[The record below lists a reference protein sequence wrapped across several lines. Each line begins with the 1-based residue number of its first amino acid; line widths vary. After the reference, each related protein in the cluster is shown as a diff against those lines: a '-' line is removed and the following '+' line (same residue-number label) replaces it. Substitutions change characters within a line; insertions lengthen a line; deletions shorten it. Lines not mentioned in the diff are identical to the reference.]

1 MVTVYRF
8 NFGVDAAPAPLGR
21 RDADNTAIPRTE
33 RMRSFMARGYRNSQ
47 GAADSKSNYRSA
59 VKIQRVIA
67 ICALF
72 TVALFPISA
81 HADSAI
87 VKSITTAPGISIDT
101 SLYLPA
107 KTPAP
112 AILIAHGFGGSKDS
126 VASDAQFF
134 TSKGYVVLT
143 WTARGFGK
151 STGQI
156 AMNAIDAE
164 VNDSRAL
171 ISYLGKSRYVTQDK
185 SGDPRVGIMGSS
197 YGGANALMSAS
208 QDPRIDAV
216 VADITWSDL
225 QSDLF
230 PQSIA
235 GSAVAGPFKK
245 VWAGTFFSAV
255 SLQSAY
261 LGECGS
267 FTQAWC
273 DAYRNAAL
281 NGQPSAEEEK
291 LLGSVSPKNFA
302 QGITAPT
309 LLSQGQA
316 DSLFPLSESYKT
328 AAVIKKAHPQ
338 LPLAMIWHA
347 AGHDGGFDQ
356 SQYLRT
362 QYLNWFE
369 KYLSGQKIKFPA
381 FQFTQSNGTISL
393 QDSTVIPKVFSGKQ
407 LPIEADQHEI
417 QIVTP
422 TVAASYPI
430 GGIPSAISA
439 LPGVGSAGALASKV
453 VSTFSGFSPAFL
465 PGQSGFLESAPLTEP
480 VTIVGPSSIKVRITS
495 TTGEATLFF
504 SLVTKSPSGTITQPN
519 GIVAPVHLL
528 NIPQSGSD
536 VVVDLPSTI
545 LDAAVGDVIAVGI
558 SSTDQGYELP
568 KLSRFYSIS
577 ALSPLK
583 YATVVASASTSA
595 TANIAWPL
603 AAVITLIGAAIYVRL
618 RRPKIAPSHDESTAL
633 VEVENLGKVYKD
645 GYRAVKDLSFTVERG
660 QVVGL
665 LGPNGA
671 GKTTTLRMV
680 MGLIFPTE
688 GSIFMDGKPVY
699 PGSPA
704 LANLGSFVEG
714 PGFLPHLSGRENL
727 SLYWRSIGRDGEQ
740 YLDEVVAITKL
751 GTALDKKVR
760 SYSQGMRQR
769 LAIAQAMLGMPDLLV
784 LDEPTNGLDPQQ
796 IAEMRQV
803 LKDYAATGRTVIIS
817 SHLLAEV
824 QQTCSHV
831 VLMHRGQLIAFGP
844 MKKILTRNRKSR
856 TLEEIFLELIGDDL
870 VIGKEKK

>member
-1 MVTVYRF
+1 MYRF
-8 NFGVDAAPAPLGR
+8 LIA
-21 RDADNTAIPRTE
+21 
-33 RMRSFMARGYRNSQ
+33 
-47 GAADSKSNYRSA
+47 GALCTLSLLP
-59 VKIQRVIA
+59 V
-67 ICALF
+67 
-72 TVALFPISA
+72 SA
-81 HADSAI
+81 HADSVI
-87 VKSITTAPGISIDT
+87 VRSITTAPGVAIDT

-107 KTPAP
+107 KVPAP
-112 AILIAHGFGGSKDS
+112 AIMIAHGFGGSKGS
-126 VASDAQFF
+126 VASDARFYV
-134 TSKGYVVLT
+134 SKGYVVLT

-156 AMNAIDAE
+156 AMNAVGAE
-164 VNDSRAL
+164 VLDSKAL
-171 ISYLGKSRYVTQDK
+171 VSYLATSKYVMQDK
-185 SGDPRVGIMGSS
+185 TGDPRVGIMGSS
-197 YGGANALMSAS
+197 YGGANALMTAS
-208 QDPRIDAV
+208 QDKRIDAV
-216 VADITWSDL
+216 VADITWNDL
-225 QSDLF
+225 QNDLF

-235 GSAVAGPFKK
+235 GSTESGPFKK
-245 VWAGTFFSAV
+245 VWAGTFFSGV

-267 FTQAWC
+267 FTQSWC
-273 DAYRNAAL
+273 DAYRNAVI
-281 NGQPSAEEEK
+281 NGQPSATERA
-291 LLGSVSPKNFA
+291 LLASVSPANFVSS
-302 QGITAPT
+302 ITAPT

-316 DSLFPLSESYKT
+316 DSLFPLTESYKT
-328 AAVIKKAHPQ
+328 AEAITAAHPQ

-356 SQYLRT
+356 KVYLCEQYLK
-362 QYLNWFE
+362 WFK
-369 KYLSGQKIKFPA
+369 KYLSDAKISIPA
-381 FQFTQSNGTISL
+381 FQFTKTNGSISL
-393 QDSTVIPKVFSGKQ
+393 QDSTVIPKVFASNQ
-407 LPIEADQHEI
+407 LPINAQVG
-417 QIVTP
+417 QLQLVTP
-422 TVAASYPI
+422 TVAASYPL
-430 GGIPSAISA
+430 GGIPTAISS
-439 LPGVGSAGALASKV
+439 LPGIGSAGALATKV
-453 VSTFSGFSPAFL
+453 LSGLSGFSPALL
-465 PGQSGFLESAPLTEP
+465 PGQSGLLESAPLTAP
-480 VTIVGPSSIKVRITS
+480 LSLVGPSSIKVHITS
-495 TTGEATLFF
+495 TTGDATLFF
-504 SLVTKSPSGTITQPN
+504 SLVTKSPSGAITQPN
-519 GIVAPVHLL
+519 GIISPVRLT
-528 NIPQSGSD
+528 NIAKTGAD
-536 VVVDLPSTI
+536 VTVDLPSVI
-545 LDAAVGDVIAVGI
+545 LDAAIGDVIAVGI
-558 SSTDQGYELP
+558 SSTDQGFDLP

-577 ALSPLK
+577 ALSPLT
-583 YATVVASASTSA
+583 YRTVVASASTSKG
-595 TANIAWPL
+595 ANFGWPIAAL
-603 AAVITLIGAAIYVRL
+603 VIFIGAFFYVRL

-633 VEVENLGKVYKD
+633 VEIENLGKVYKD
-645 GYRAVKDLSFTVERG
+645 GFRAVTDLSFTVERG

-688 GSIFMDGKPVY
+688 GSIYMDGKPVY

-740 YLDEVVAITKL
+740 YLDEVIAITKL

-803 LKDYAATGRTVIIS
+803 LKDYASTGRTVIIS

-844 MKKILTRNRKSR
+844 MKKILSRNRKSN

-870 VIGKEKK
+870 VIGQEKK

>member
-1 MVTVYRF
+1 
-8 NFGVDAAPAPLGR
+8 
-21 RDADNTAIPRTE
+21 
-33 RMRSFMARGYRNSQ
+33 
-47 GAADSKSNYRSA
+47 
-59 VKIQRVIA
+59 VKIQRFLIT
-67 ICALF
+67 CALF
-72 TVALFPISA
+72 TLSFIPLTA
-81 HADSAI
+81 HADSI
-87 VKSITTAPGISIDT
+87 ITRSITTAPGVSIDT

-112 AILIAHGFGGSKDS
+112 AIMIAHGFGGSKDS

-164 VNDSRAL
+164 VLDSKAL
-171 ISYLGKSRYVTQDK
+171 ITYLAGSSYVTQDK
-185 SGDPRVGIMGSS
+185 TGDPRVGIMGSS
-197 YGGANALMSAS
+197 YGGANALMTAS

-216 VADITWSDL
+216 VADITWSNL
-225 QSDLF
+225 EKDLF
-230 PQSIA
+230 PQSVQE
-235 GSAVAGPFKK
+235 STQTGPFKK
-245 VWAGTFFSAV
+245 VWAGTFFSGV
-255 SLQSAY
+255 SLQNAY

-273 DAYRNAAL
+273 DAYKNAVINGAPSTTERAL
-281 NGQPSAEEEK
+281 LA
-291 LLGSVSPKNFA
+291 SVSPINFA
-302 QGITAPT
+302 ASITAPT
-309 LLSQGQA
+309 MLSQGQA
-316 DSLFPLSESYKT
+316 DSLFPLTESFNT
-328 AAVIKKAHPQ
+328 AEVIKRAHPK
-338 LPLAMIWHA
+338 LALAMIWHA
-347 AGHDGGFDQ
+347 AGHDGGFNQ
-356 SQYLRT
+356 SDYLRT
-362 QYLNWFE
+362 QYLHWFK
-369 KYLSGQKIKFPA
+369 KYLSHSNITIPT
-381 FQFTQSNGTISL
+381 FQFTKTNGSISL
-393 QDSTVIPKVFSGKQ
+393 QDSTVIPKVFTSVQ
-407 LPIEADQHEI
+407 LPIDA
-417 QIVTP
+417 QINQLQLFTP
-422 TVAASYPI
+422 TAAASYPI
-430 GGIPSAISA
+430 GGIPAAISS
-439 LPGVGSAGALASKV
+439 LPGIGSAGALASKL
-453 VSTFSGFSPAFL
+453 VSTISGFSPAFL
-465 PGQSGFLESAPLTEP
+465 PGQSGLLESAPLTAP
-480 VTIVGPSSIKVRITS
+480 VSVVGPSSIKVRITS
-495 TTGEATLFF
+495 TTGDATLFF
-504 SLVTKSPSGTITQPN
+504 SLVTKSPSGAITQPN
-519 GIVAPVHLL
+519 GIVAPMRLTK
-528 NIPQSGSD
+528 IPKTGVD
-536 VVVDLPSTI
+536 VTVDLPSVI
-545 LDAAVGDVIAVGI
+545 LDASIGDVLAVGI
-558 SSTDQGYELP
+558 SSTDQGYDLP

-577 ALSPLK
+577 PLSPLT
-583 YATVVASASTSA
+583 YRTVTASASTSKG
-595 TANIAWPL
+595 ANVVWPI
-603 AAVITLIGAAIYVRL
+603 AAVVVLIAAFIYVRV
-618 RRPKIAPSHDESTAL
+618 RRPKIAPSHDESTAF
-633 VEVENLGKVYKD
+633 VEIENLGKVYKD
-645 GYRAVKDLSFTVERG
+645 GYRAVSDLSFTVERG

-680 MGLIFPTE
+680 MGLIFPTQ
-688 GSIFMDGKPVY
+688 GSIYMDGKPVY

-803 LKDYAATGRTVIIS
+803 LKDYASTGRTVIIS

-870 VIGKEKK
+870 VIGQEKK